1 MLQLQ
6 DIINVLEY
14 LNNKYTLH
22 GIFISVYQEVPQIM
36 EHWIVEGSNNI
47 FLFNTIQE
55 FRNAYM
61 LVEPSNIKS
70 IVARSNFNTFKY
82 IPQKKYIFIS
92 TEEFEDITTL
102 HPVLNHNI
110 NMIEYKFKNYN
121 N

>member
-6 DIINVLEY
+6 DIINILEY
-14 LNNKYTLH
+14 LNNKYILH
-22 GIFISVYQEVPQIM
+22 GIFISVYEEVPQIM
-36 EHWIVEGSNNI
+36 ERWIVHDSNDT

-61 LVEPSNIKS
+61 LLEPSNIKY
-70 IVARSNFNTFKY
+70 IIARSNFNTFKY
-82 IPQKKYIFIS
+82 YPQNKYIYIS
-92 TEEFEDITTL
+92 TEEFEDITNL

-110 NMIEYKFKNYN
+110 NMIDYQFTNYN